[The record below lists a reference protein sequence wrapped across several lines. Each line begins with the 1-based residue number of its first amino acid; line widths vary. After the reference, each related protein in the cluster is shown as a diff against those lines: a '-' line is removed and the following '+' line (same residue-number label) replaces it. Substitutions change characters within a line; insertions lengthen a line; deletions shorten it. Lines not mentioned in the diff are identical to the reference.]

1 MIVVSSLYE
10 YGTRI
15 LTWPQRAKTRPI
27 DIENGEEPQAAYE
40 LVDNAHDSRPSV
52 ISSSDMSN
60 VPFHGD
66 ATDDRRT
73 ETRSS
78 TPQTGEGQEDGREG
92 SIKNKKRRSHKYKVL
107 FGLALP
113 FALQSLDTTIIASAL
128 PFIAADFGM
137 FAWCCASTITRSKGH
152 EFSSAD
158 CLFYAIQVKS
168 NNSIG

>member
-15 LTWPQRAKTRPI
+15 LTWPQGARAGPV
-27 DIENGEEPQAAYE
+27 DIENGEEPRAAYE
-40 LVDNAHDSRPSV
+40 LVDNAHDSRPNVVSF
-52 ISSSDMSN
+52 SN
-60 VPFHGD
+60 VNTVPLHGD
-66 ATDDRRT
+66 ATDNRRT

-78 TPQTGEGQEDGREG
+78 TPQTGEGEEGRREG

-137 FAWCCASTITRSKGH
+137 FAWRCASTITRSNGH

-168 NNSIG
+168 NNSTG